1 MKYIEKKRYTLINRY
16 ILLSQVLFFLLIG
29 IMVLRSSN
37 FSYES
42 LFEKIPTVMIFTIL
56 LALIPLLQK
65 INLGFDNQNLIFDL
79 ILIFIYLFLTG
90 YLLINEDKSIFKI
103 TLLMPV
109 IVTGLEYGIAM
120 SMLSASLSI
129 VSLFV
134 IGFNKN
140 FTDIDVDIMIG
151 GFILLIAWLLGNM
164 TETEKSIRN
173 ELKKSE
179 EKFKEL
185 FHKANDSIFLYEVTP
200 DERPGRFIEVN
211 DVACRT
217 LGYSRNEILKM
228 TPRDIYCE
236 KRFREVEYLIKNSA
250 RQKQKT
256 FETRCVSKTGA
267 KIPMEVSSH
276 IFFLNGKKVV
286 LSIARDITQRKLAEK
301 ALRESEERY
310 RLLVE
315 LSPHA
320 IIVHREGRIVFA
332 SRAAAKLFGVEDSKD
347 LLGKSLINFVHPEY
361 KEFVRERIQKA
372 YNGEMVP
379 VAEEKIVRLDNGSTV
394 DVEVAAVPFLHKGEM
409 AVLVIIRD
417 ITERKL
423 LHEALEYERI
433 KTEFFTNISHEFRT
447 PLNVIFTT
455 IQLINANLNDK
466 AVLADSKNIRKY
478 LDLIKQNCFRLLK
491 LVNNLIDITKIDSG
505 FFELNLQNHDIVS
518 VVEEIT
524 LSVAE
529 YIKNKG
535 ITFQFDTDVE
545 EKIIA
550 CDADKIERIMLNLL
564 SNAVKFTKPGGSIMV
579 NVCDRGEKVVISVK
593 DTGIGIP
600 KNKQKVIFE
609 RFRQVDKSFTRE
621 REGSGIGLS
630 LVKSLVEMHGGKI
643 SLKSEEGK
651 GSEFIIELPARVLP
665 EKEEAYRER
674 DFVYKDNIEKINI
687 EFSDI
692 YK

>member
-1 MKYIEKKRYTLINRY
+1 MKHIEKKRFILISRY
-16 ILLSQVLFFLLIG
+16 IFLSQVLFFLLIG
-29 IMVLRSSN
+29 IMVLRSSS
-37 FSYES
+37 FSYEN
-42 LFEKIPTVMIFTIL
+42 LFEKIPTVIMFAIL

-65 INLGFDNQNLIFDL
+65 INLGFDRQNMIFEL

-90 YLLINEDKSIFKI
+90 YLLINENKDIFKI
-103 TLLMPV
+103 ALLMPV
-109 IVTGLEYGIAM
+109 IITGLKYGITMA
-120 SMLSASLSI
+120 MLSAFLSI
-129 VSLFV
+129 ASLFV

-140 FTDIDVDIMIG
+140 FTDIDVDIMIS

-164 TETEKSIRN
+164 TETEKNIRN

-179 EKFKEL
+179 TKFREL

-217 LGYSRNEILKM
+217 FGYTRNEILKM
-228 TPRDIYCE
+228 TPRDIHCE
-236 KRFREVEYLIKNSA
+236 KRFKEVEHLIKNSA
-250 RQKQKT
+250 HQKQKT
-256 FETRCVSKTGA
+256 FETRCVSKTGT
-267 KIPMEVSSH
+267 KIPMEISSH
-276 IFFLNGKKVV
+276 VFSLNGKKVV

-315 LSPHA
+315 LSPDA
-320 IIVHREGRIVFA
+320 IIVHREGKVVFA
-332 SRAAAKLFGVEDSKD
+332 NTAAAKLIGVEDPKELQGRPVID
-347 LLGKSLINFVHPEY
+347 FVHPEY
-361 KEFVRERIQKA
+361 REFVRERIQKG

-379 VAEEKIVRLDNGSTV
+379 LAEEKIVRLDNGSTV
-394 DVEVAAVPFLHKGEM
+394 DVEVTAIPFPYKGET
-409 AVLVIIRD
+409 AVQVVIRD

-423 LHEALEYERI
+423 LHEALEYDRI

-455 IQLINANLNDK
+455 LQLMNANLNEK
-466 AVLADSKNIRKY
+466 AARADGKNIRKY
-478 LDLIKQNCFRLLK
+478 LDLIKQNCFRLLR
-491 LVNNLIDITKIDSG
+491 LVNNFIDITKIDSG
-505 FFELNLQNHDIVS
+505 FFELNLRNHNIVS

-535 ITFQFDTDVE
+535 ITFRFDTDVE
-545 EKIIA
+545 EKIMA

-564 SNAVKFTKPGGSIMV
+564 SNAVKFTKAGGGIMV

-621 REGSGIGLS
+621 HEGSGIGLS

-643 SLKSEEGK
+643 SLRSKEGE
-651 GSEFIIELPARVLP
+651 GCEFIIELPARVLP
-665 EKEEAYRER
+665 EKEEVCRER
-674 DFVYKDNIEKINI
+674 DFIHKENMEKINI

-692 YK
+692 YR

>member
-1 MKYIEKKRYTLINRY
+1 MKYIEKKRHILISNY
-16 ILLSQVLFFLLIG
+16 IVLSQVLFFLLTG
-29 IMVLRSSN
+29 IMVLRSTN

-42 LFEKIPTVMIFTIL
+42 LFEKIPTVIMFAVL

-90 YLLINEDKSIFKI
+90 YLLINENKNIFKI
-103 TLLMPV
+103 TLLMP
-109 IVTGLEYGIAM
+109 IIITGLKYGITM
-120 SMLSASLSI
+120 SMLSASMSI

-140 FTDIDVDIMIG
+140 FTDIDADIMIG

-164 TETEKSIRN
+164 TETEKNIRI

-179 EKFKEL
+179 EKFREL
-185 FHKANDSIFLYEVTP
+185 FHKANDSIFLCEVTP

-217 LGYSRNEILKM
+217 LGYTRDEILKM

-236 KRFREVEYLIKNSA
+236 KRFKEIEHFIKNSA

-267 KIPMEVSSH
+267 EIPVEVSSH
-276 IFFLNGKKVV
+276 VFSLNGKKVV

-315 LSPHA
+315 LSPDA
-320 IIVHREGRIVFA
+320 IIVHREGRVVFA
-332 SRAAAKLFGVEDSKD
+332 STAAAKLFGVEDPQE
-347 LLGKSLINFVHPEY
+347 LLGKSVIDFVHPEY
-361 KEFVRERIQKA
+361 KEFVRERIQKV
-372 YNGEMVP
+372 YNGEMAP
-379 VAEEKIVRLDNGSTV
+379 IAEEKIVRLDDGSTV
-394 DVEVAAVPFLHKGEM
+394 DVEVTAIPFPHKGEM
-409 AVLVIIRD
+409 AVLVVVRD

-466 AVLADSKNIRKY
+466 AVLADDKNMRKY
-478 LDLIKQNCFRLLK
+478 LNLIKQNCFRLLR

-505 FFELNLQNHDIVS
+505 FFELNLQNHNIVR

-621 REGSGIGLS
+621 QEGSGIGLS

-643 SLKSEEGK
+643 SLKSEEEK

-665 EKEEAYRER
+665 EKEGAYRER
-674 DFVYKDNIEKINI
+674 DFVYKNNIEKINI